1 MSSPTP
7 GAVPAE
13 EARRF
18 LCRALGVVGDYLPPA
33 GVLDR
38 LGMVQVDTI
47 NIVGARNHELALA
60 ARSVEPVPPTGD
72 DVERSGD
79 WVETHFPVHRVRRDW
94 AAPFVA
100 GLGHRANRARAGLRN
115 ARRIEEKLLDYINA
129 HGPVSTRMFESPRVL
144 GGFNTLKATTVAL
157 HRLYWRNRIQ
167 IAGRTRNFERLFD
180 LTERLF
186 PELIDVRPLHLT
198 PSEINVQVR
207 YALAVLKLAS
217 LRSIGDRVM
226 HHLGPWRADVGR
238 TAVRADVRAALEAI
252 GAMPV
257 VVREL
262 SGEEATY
269 WHLAEDAGLWH
280 TLSCQAPERITT
292 VPPLDNLLFDR
303 PRFGALF
310 GHKFLF
316 EAYKPIRQRR
326 YYYAMPLIDCDGLA
340 GIVDVK
346 RENGSKLLIRRLDI
360 ARTVPID
367 LLRAAL
373 HRLAR
378 SVGAERVSCHQRLDR
393 SLRQA
398 ISGSVARAPL
408 MPVGN
413 FDHCI
418 CRVNH

>member
-1 MSSPTP
+1 MPATTPT
-7 GAVPAE
+7 AIPAE

-18 LCRALGVVGDYLPPA
+18 LCRALGLVGDYLMPA
-33 GVLDR
+33 QVLDR

-60 ARSVEPVPPTGD
+60 ARLAQPAQPTGD
-72 DVERSGD
+72 GVERSGD

-100 GLGHRANRARAGLRN
+100 GLGHRASRAKASVRN
-115 ARRIEEKLLDYINA
+115 MRRTEEKLLDYINTN
-129 HGPVSTRMFESPRVL
+129 GPVSTRMFESTRVL

-157 HRLYWRNRIQ
+157 HRLYWRNKIQ

-186 PELIDVRPLHLT
+186 PELVDVGPLRLT

-207 YALAVLKLAS
+207 YALSVLKLAS

-226 HHLGPWRADVGR
+226 HHLGPWRTDVGR

-252 GAMPV
+252 GAVPIT
-257 VVREL
+257 VREL
-262 SGEEATY
+262 SGEDVTY
-269 WHLAEDAGLWH
+269 WHLADDAGFWDASPRR
-280 TLSCQAPERITT
+280 TPERITI
-292 VPPLDNLLFDR
+292 VPPLDSLLFDR
-303 PRFGALF
+303 PRFDALF
-310 GHKFLF
+310 GHRFLF

-326 YYYAMPLIDCDGLA
+326 YYYAMPLIDGAGLA

-346 RENGSKLLIRRLDI
+346 RENGRKLLIRRLDL
-360 ARTVPID
+360 AREVPIES
-367 LLRAAL
+367 LRSAL
-373 HRLAR
+373 HRLAG

-393 SLRQA
+393 TLRRA
-398 ISGSVARAPL
+398 IGGGVA
-408 MPVGN
+408 VS
-413 FDHCI
+413 C
-418 CRVNH
+418 

>member
-1 MSSPTP
+1 MFVAMMSSPTP
-7 GAVPAE
+7 TPVPVE

-60 ARSVEPVPPTGD
+60 ARAAELPPPAGD
-72 DVERSGD
+72 GVERSGD

-100 GLGHRANRARAGLRN
+100 GLGHCASRRRARLRN
-115 ARRIEEKLLDYINA
+115 GRRTEEKLLDYINA
-129 HGPVSTRMFESPRVL
+129 NGPVSTRMFESTRVL
-144 GGFNTLKATTVAL
+144 GGFNTLKATTLAL

-186 PELIDVRPLHLT
+186 PELVDVQPLRLT
-198 PSEINVQVR
+198 PDEVNVQVR
-207 YALAVLKLAS
+207 YALSVLKLAS
-217 LRSIGDRVM
+217 QRSIGDRVM

-238 TAVRADVRAALEAI
+238 TAVRADVPAALEAI
-252 GAMPV
+252 GAVPV
-257 VVREL
+257 TVREL
-262 SGEEATY
+262 SGEEVTY

-280 TLSCQAPERITT
+280 ATSRQAPERITI

-303 PRFGALF
+303 PRFDSLF
-310 GHKFLF
+310 GHRFLF

-326 YYYAMPLIDCDGLA
+326 YYYAMPLIDGDGLA

-346 RENGSKLLIRRLDI
+346 RKDGCKLFIRRLDLI
-360 ARTVPID
+360 RAVPID
-367 LLRAAL
+367 SLRTAL

-378 SVGAERVSCHQRLDR
+378 SVGAARVSCHQRVES
-393 SLRQA
+393 SLRRA
-398 ISGSVARAPL
+398 IAGAVAARA
-408 MPVGN
+408 
-413 FDHCI
+413 
-418 CRVNH
+418 